1 MFDFLIGILRWK
13 KTQLV
18 MENLRLKWIKGKL
31 LAEEVKA
38 LEEENK
44 RLKEEIKEALRLRGS
59 GSVAVLPSPVEVE
72 KSEPERKE
80 KREEKKE
87 GKRTRWTEEERG
99 RIKEWIK
106 AVVSPLMVY
115 ERYVGE
121 VKWRGKDYS
130 LALCPFHNDSNPSL
144 SIRERVF
151 HCFGCGWE
159 GDIFAFVMKRF
170 VGLDF
175 PQAVEKVVK
184 DFSLALPQKSPVEAS
199 QRGGKG
205 EGIEKSIAS
214 FSEASL
220 GGGGEEKGGN
230 GGGKKE
236 RGWRGATLEELSDY
250 IGLLGKDRLEWLR
263 EKAKIVEGVAV
274 YEDGKL
280 IFREKGEGK
289 RVLGFPYFVKVNGEW
304 KLWRMRIR
312 LQFPRYEGDD
322 KGFRWDMRE
331 EKELI
336 PYGLHSIEINPY
348 EPYLFIVEG
357 ESDCLS
363 LWRMGLLAVGLPG
376 LGTWRKE
383 WIEKYIKP
391 IFGKRI
397 IIIITEITGN
407 EKEDEKVREKTK
419 EIAGNFR
426 EAGYL
431 YYRVDLSPYKDVR
444 AWRLDA
450 VRQGSEPKGSDLMSF
465 IFPNDVEIKTQE
477 QFEAWRLSWI
487 NKEKAL
493 KGGYINAT

>member
-1 MFDFLIGILRWK
+1 
-13 KTQLV
+13 
-18 MENLRLKWIKGKL
+18 
-31 LAEEVKA
+31 
-38 LEEENK
+38 
-44 RLKEEIKEALRLRGS
+44 
-59 GSVAVLPSPVEVE
+59 VLPSPVEVE

-87 GKRTRWTEEERG
+87 GKRTRWTEEKER
-99 RIKEWIK
+99 IK

-115 ERYVGE
+115 ERYIGE
-121 VKWRGKDYS
+121 VKRKGKDYS
-130 LALCPFHNDSNPSL
+130 LALCPFHPDSEPSL
-144 SIRERVF
+144 AIYGDHF
-151 HCFGCGWE
+151 HCFGCGWG
-159 GDIFAFVMKRF
+159 GDIFAFVMKLF
-170 VGLDF
+170 NLSF
-175 PQAVEKVVK
+175 PEAVEKVVK

-205 EGIEKSIAS
+205 EGIDKSIVS
-214 FSEASL
+214 LSEASL
-220 GGGGEEKGGN
+220 GGGGGEKSGVLEGRE
-230 GGGKKE
+230 GEGRKKE
-236 RGWRGATLEELSDY
+236 GGWRGATLEELSDY
-250 IGLLGKDRLEWLR
+250 IGLLGEDRLEWLR

-289 RVLGFPYFVKVNGEW
+289 RVLGFPYLVKVNGEW

-322 KGFRWDMRE
+322 KGFRWDMKE

-431 YYRVDLSPYKDVR
+431 YYRVDLSPHKDAR
-444 AWRLDA
+444 AWRLDFIK
-450 VRQGSEPKGSDLMSF
+450 REGSEPEGSDLMSF

-477 QFEAWRLSWI
+477 QFEAWRLTWI
-487 NKEKAL
+487 NKEKTL
-493 KGGYINAT
+493 KGGYINATRLH